1 MIELGKIQRLQVLRE
16 KSFGVYVGEPG
27 SGDAAV
33 LLPKKHVPQGTKTGD
48 ELDVFIYKDSE
59 DRLIAT
65 TETPILQV
73 GEVAVLEVKGL
84 PAYKAFSIRCHRSRR
99 RPRCG

>member
-48 ELDVFIYKDSE
+48 ELDVFISKD
-59 DRLIAT
+59 
-65 TETPILQV
+65 
-73 GEVAVLEVKGL
+73 
-84 PAYKAFSIRCHRSRR
+84 
-99 RPRCG
+99 